1 MTGHIIS
8 KNQIKDNLFQYKVAG
23 DTVASIID
31 IVDEADYEI
40 GTRVS
45 VYTSVTKILDR
56 VPFDYPDGI
65 IGKRMGIM

>member
-31 IVDEADYEI
+31 IVDDADYEI

-45 VYTSVTKILDR
+45 VYTAVTKILDR